1 MNARIGAG
9 AAAPPERGR
18 LIGVL
23 LAAVV
28 CAGTGQSIA
37 MAIGSIVAADLTG
50 TNTWAGLPVA
60 VGALGTALASLPLA
74 RLMGRFGRRPGLVL
88 GYALAILGTGL
99 AMAGALNV
107 VSASLLFGPLAA
119 AWLRRADL
127 AARPP
132 DPAGTRQPAA

>member
-9 AAAPPERGR
+9 AAAPERGR

-88 GYALAILGTGL
+88 GYAVAILGGGL
-99 AMAGALNV
+99 ALVGVLARSFPLLLLGMALVGLSNTAN
-107 VSASLLFGPLAA
+107 LL
-119 AWLRRADL
+119 
-127 AARPP
+127 ARY
-132 DPAGTRQPAA
+132 

>member
-37 MAIGSIVAADLTG
+37 MAIGSIAAPDLTG
-50 TNTWAGLPVA
+50 TNPGAGLPVA

-88 GYALAILGTGL
+88 GYAIAIGGSGL
-99 AMAGALNV
+99 AMAGVLTHGFALF
-107 VSASLLFGPLAA
+107 LLGMTLF
-119 AWLRRADL
+119 
-127 AARPP
+127 
-132 DPAGTRQPAA
+132 

>member
-9 AAAPPERGR
+9 ATAPPERGR

-60 VGALGTALASLPLA
+60 VGALGTALAS
-74 RLMGRFGRRPGLVL
+74 RPRC
-88 GYALAILGTGL
+88 
-99 AMAGALNV
+99 
-107 VSASLLFGPLAA
+107 SC
-119 AWLRRADL
+119 R
-127 AARPP
+127 
-132 DPAGTRQPAA
+132 